1 MNWGALIALA
11 VAFGCGWGVNGWR
24 LDATY
29 QAEQTTRLTAAI
41 EARDKAIEDRDALA
55 LKLTKS
61 NDAHAFELRKA
72 QNETNRI
79 RDGVSVGTIG
89 LRVAATC
96 PGTPT
101 TEAAPGAV
109 VDHGTGP
116 ELAGNARQDYFA
128 LRDGIDR
135 VVEQLGACQD
145 ELRLRV
151 DAPGQP

>member
-1 MNWGALIALA
+1 MNWGSLIALV

-29 QAEQTTRLTAAI
+29 QTEQNTRLTAAI
-41 EARDKAIEDRDALA
+41 EARDKAVEDRDALA
-55 LKLTKS
+55 LKLAKS

-72 QNETNRI
+72 QNETNSR
-79 RDGVSVGTIG
+79 RDAVSVGTLG

-116 ELAGNARQDYFA
+116 ELARDARQDYFA
-128 LRDGIDR
+128 LLDGIDQTVAR
-135 VVEQLGACQD
+135 LGACQD
-145 ELRLRV
+145 ELRLRE
-151 DAPGQP
+151 